1 MQRLTI
7 ITPLLKTFLFS
18 LLILLSVTGTYNT
31 SKASTVSGRTT
42 QSSIPTPTEEPQ
54 VSPIGASTDVGS
66 LTTPVEGSSTAESQ
80 STEPVDL
87 DSKPFVGSW
96 EDYGLSILLIALAVF
111 LTKKRFRLFQAKW
124 ALAALCVFLGLR
136 YLYWRAAYTLNT
148 EDSWATSISLIVYI
162 AEVYGILAVLLF
174 FIQGAKPTDR
184 SASPP
189 IESQMPMVDIFVT
202 IYNESLDILYQ
213 TLVGCMAI
221 DYPAGLKKVYAL
233 DDGNREEVK
242 RLAERLGCQYIRRAT
257 HEHAKAGNLNHALTQ
272 SSGEFVMVLD
282 CDHVP
287 VRSFLK
293 ETIGFF
299 KDPKVAFVQTP
310 HYFYNPDTFQRNL
323 RLEREIVNEQ
333 DLFFYVIQ
341 PGRDGYN
348 SSFFAGSGGIFRRSA
363 LQSIGGFQV
372 VTLTEDLHTS
382 MVLHAKGYRSVY
394 VNKIL
399 AAGLAPES
407 YESYLKQRQR
417 WTRGGI
423 QVFLLDNPLWKAGLT
438 VMQRVNYF
446 GSLYYFFHG
455 WPRLVYL
462 TAPLSYLLLN
472 YPPLVAPFPVL
483 LNYFLPYYLT
493 SFMAFNVVSKK
504 FRNPFW
510 SDVYETVMCFFISWT
525 SLETVF
531 TPTKSKFQVT
541 PKGMRFEKAQL
552 AWSYVMP
559 HILLFAV
566 LLVGLGVGGYR
577 LWDRGDNF
585 DATMLSVVWTVY
597 NLIILMAAVIVA
609 RERPQKRSSPR
620 LSRMID
626 CELKFGGRSLVGK
639 TTDLS
644 ESGLSMVLN
653 RPVLLPPVV
662 QVRLVSDFGEAT
674 EIKGEVIRNDSSSS
688 GGSGVGIRFLNISD
702 AQRQSLIRQMY
713 SSPGSWA
720 SAHQSTAATLES
732 FAYLVTS
739 SVRAFVK
746 EKILRRLSS
755 RIKKRMTCELVIGE
769 RVIKGTTEDISN
781 TGLLV
786 LLKTEE
792 TLAKEVTIL
801 LYHEDRVVFSAR
813 GEIVRRIK
821 AKGQE
826 AIYGIRFLERQDLE
840 LSSLG

>member
-1 MQRLTI
+1 MQHLKI
-7 ITPLLKTFLFS
+7 KTPLQKISLLL
-18 LLILLSVTGTYNT
+18 LLILLSITGTFNT
-31 SKASTVSGRTT
+31 LKASTDSNETT
-42 QSSIPTPTEEPQ
+42 SSSIQNTIQDPPVNSIDAPA
-54 VSPIGASTDVGS
+54 GLGS
-66 LTTPVEGSSTAESQ
+66 LTPSAAGASMAESP
-80 STEPVDL
+80 STEPIDL

-96 EDYGLSILLIALAVF
+96 EDYGLSILLIGLAVL

-136 YLYWRAAYTLNT
+136 YLYWRGVYTLNT

-174 FIQGAKPTDR
+174 FIQVAKPTDR

-189 IESQMPMVDIFVT
+189 TESPMPMVDIFVT

-221 DYPAGLKKVYAL
+221 DYPAGLIKVYAL

-242 RLAERLGCQYIRRAT
+242 RLAERLGCQYIRRPT
-257 HEHAKAGNLNHALTQ
+257 HEHAKAGNLNHALSQ

-287 VRSFLK
+287 VRTFLK
-293 ETIGFF
+293 ETVGFF

-310 HYFYNPDTFQRNL
+310 HHFYNPDTFQRNL

-363 LQSIGGFQV
+363 LQTIGGFQV

-438 VMQRVNYF
+438 VMQRINYF
-446 GSLYYFFHG
+446 GSLFYFFHG

-531 TPTKSKFQVT
+531 TPTKSKFHVT

-559 HILLFAV
+559 HILLFA
-566 LLVGLGVGGYR
+566 LLLGGLGVGGYR

-597 NLIILMAAVIVA
+597 NLVILMAAVIVA
-609 RERPQKRSSPR
+609 RERPQKRLSPR
-620 LSRMID
+620 LFRKIE
-626 CELKFGGRSLVGK
+626 CELKFGGRTLLGR

-644 ESGLSMVLN
+644 ESGLSMVLD

-662 QVRLVSDFGEAT
+662 QVLLVSDFGETT
-674 EIKGEVIRNDSSSS
+674 EIKGEVIRNESSSS
-688 GGSGVGIRFLNISD
+688 GGSGVGIRFLSVSD
-702 AQRQSLIRQMY
+702 FQRQSLIRQMY
-713 SSPGSWA
+713 SSPTSWA
-720 SAHQSTAATLES
+720 EAHQGTSATWAS
-732 FAYLVTS
+732 FAYLATS

-755 RIKKRMTCELVIGE
+755 RIKKRMTCELVMGE
-769 RVIKGTTEDISN
+769 RVFRGTTEDISN

-786 LLKTEE
+786 LLKTDEVF
-792 TLAKEVTIL
+792 TKEVTIL

-821 AKGQE
+821 ARGQE

-840 LSSLG
+840 LSSLA

>member
-1 MQRLTI
+1 MKCFKI
-7 ITPLLKTFLFS
+7 ITPFLKKFLLS
-18 LLILLSVTGTYNT
+18 LLILLTVTGTFNN
-31 SKASTVSGRTT
+31 SKASTDSDQTT
-42 QSSIPTPTEEPQ
+42 QSSIPTAAEEVQ
-54 VSPIGASTDVGS
+54 VSPLGASTDVGS
-66 LTTPVEGSSTAESQ
+66 LTALAEGPPTAESQ
-80 STEPVDL
+80 PTEPVDL

-96 EDYGLSILLIALAVF
+96 EDYGLSILLIALAVL
-111 LTKKRFRLFQAKW
+111 LTKKRFRLFQSKW
-124 ALAALCVFLGLR
+124 ALAALCIFLGLR

-148 EDSWATSISLIVYI
+148 EDSWATSISLILYI
-162 AEVYGILAVLLF
+162 AEVYGILAVILF
-174 FIQGAKPTDR
+174 FIQVVKPTDR

-189 IESQMPMVDIFVT
+189 TESQLPTVDIFVT
-202 IYNESLDILYQ
+202 IYNESLEILYQ
-213 TLVGCMAI
+213 TLIGCMAI
-221 DYPAGLKKVYAL
+221 DYPPGLIKVYAL

-272 SSGEFVMVLD
+272 TSGEFVMVLD

-293 ETIGFF
+293 ETVGFF

-363 LQSIGGFQV
+363 LLTIGGFQV

-407 YESYLKQRQR
+407 YGSYLKQRQR

-423 QVFLLDNPLWKAGLT
+423 QVFLMDNPLWKAGLT
-438 VMQRVNYF
+438 VMQRINYF
-446 GSLYYFFHG
+446 GSLFYFFHG

-493 SFMAFNVVSKK
+493 SFMTFNVVSKR

-531 TPTKSKFQVT
+531 TPTKTKFHVT

-559 HILLFAV
+559 HILLFAI
-566 LLVGLGVGGYR
+566 LLAGLGVGGYR
-577 LWDRGDNF
+577 LWDRGYNF
-585 DATMLSVVWTVY
+585 DATLLSVVWTVY
-597 NLIILMAAVIVA
+597 NLVILMAAIVVA
-609 RERPQKRSSPR
+609 RERPQKRMSPR
-620 LSRMID
+620 LARKID
-626 CELKFGGRSLVGK
+626 CELQFGGRSLVGK

-644 ESGLSMVLN
+644 ESGLSMVLDQ
-653 RPVLLPPVV
+653 PVLLPPVV
-662 QVRLVSDFGEAT
+662 QVRLVSDFGEIT
-674 EIKGEVIRNDSSSS
+674 EIKGEVIRNDSSPA
-688 GGSGVGIRFLNISD
+688 GGSGVGVRFLNISD
-702 AQRQSLIRQMY
+702 LQHQSLIRQMY
-713 SSPGSWA
+713 SSPTGWA
-720 SAHQSTAATLES
+720 EAHQATSATLAS

-746 EKILRRLSS
+746 QKILRRFSS
-755 RIKKRMTCELVIGE
+755 RIKKRLTCELVMGVRKFQGI
-769 RVIKGTTEDISN
+769 TQDISN
-781 TGLLV
+781 TGIQV
-786 LLKTEE
+786 LLKTDEA
-792 TLAKEVTIL
+792 LAKEVRIL

-821 AKGQE
+821 TRRRGT
-826 AIYGIRFLERQDLE
+826 IYGVRFLERQDLE
-840 LSSLG
+840 LSSLA